1 MKRKFKIIFA
11 IVFVMAML
19 FAFAISSSAEGL
31 VFEDGFDNSS
41 DIQYYVVDIPW
52 DSSSIIAIV
61 STYDEIVAIDP
72 LIFQEFC
79 SGQGIKNYDDFY
91 AYFEAEVQ
99 LYGDSIPDI
108 FYSSMLG
115 LSSDEFSYYYNY
127 SVINESD
134 LNEKY
139 QEGKEA
145 GVEEYKISTEYV
157 NVLQSEYDEGYAQG
171 EIDGVTE
178 YKESEEYVIILDSK
192 YSIGKTDG
200 VTEYKESEEYASVL
214 LTKYNDGFVA
224 GTAEGALAYAKS
236 EAYKTALAE
245 EYDKGYDDGFVDGEA
260 QIDVA
265 PIIGFVVVLGLAI
278 GALVVVKFIQKRKL
292 R

>member
-11 IVFVMAML
+11 IVAVMAML
-19 FAFAISSSAEGL
+19 FAFAISSSA
-31 VFEDGFDNSS
+31 
-41 DIQYYVVDIPW
+41 
-52 DSSSIIAIV
+52 
-61 STYDEIVAIDP
+61 STYDSLGSLESGHLSSSVNDGYYFYRIVA
-72 LIFQEFC
+72 
-79 SGQGIKNYDDFY
+79 GNGFY
-91 AYFEAEVQ
+91 NVAYFASYESSFYDAFGHYDLSIEEVNAF
-99 LYGDSIPDI
+99 LDEENE
-108 FYSSMLG
+108 FYNEGFWYADFVIDYPVFFELMDNDHDLG
-115 LSSDEFSYYYNY
+115 LFGEVEEVKSAYKVYSALKLGYTQSELDSALADATKDMYTQEQLEASVSQALATVPSEEDLEAKYN
-127 SVINESD
+127 
-134 LNEKY
+134 
-139 QEGKEA
+139 EGK
-145 GVEEYKISTEYV
+145 
-157 NVLQSEYDEGYAQG
+157 L
-171 EIDGVTE
+171 
-178 YKESEEYVIILDSK
+178 
-192 YSIGKTDG
+192 DG

-278 GALVVVKFIQKRKL
+278 GALVVVKVIQKRKL